1 MEKDDRQN
9 GSLEQKQ
16 DSSEPQQAS
25 RPAPGKVTRTARLSA
40 GRAPAVQRKPVA
52 ADGGGAPRARTAWEQ
67 TMDPWMDAAH
77 RGLTALTA
85 RGEEPV
91 QMRGEA
97 EQPGECVHELA
108 AQGIS
113 DASSSLPHLDRI
125 QRSFGAH
132 DVSDIEAHAGGPAVQ
147 ATEGMGAQAY
157 ATGNHVAFG
166 TAPDLHTAAHEAA
179 HVVQQRA
186 GVQLYGGVGQRGDA
200 YERHADAVA
209 DLVVQGK
216 SAEGLLDSLSGA
228 GDQEAVQQAGTDVS
242 APGTTRGGVVQRN
255 EDSISS
261 TESFAAFSEA
271 QRNFL
276 QGQGIDPAGLDPATA
291 QRLGRLLRTAE
302 QAHRALETGD
312 VSAVSA
318 GPDVAVTAHR
328 TISDAGAEIS
338 VMILAEGSSLLI
350 SQRFDLA
357 TGTVTRQFAYQDAGG
372 DRMEAQSTSAPQILQ
387 RFPIE
392 PQALQPPESPEI
404 RIGSPEGTPFPESHA
419 ASTSDEALDEFDD
432 LLPPEDAETGSSEG
446 VGSFLEGA
454 VLGDAGD
461 NDSWSAI
468 AGQTVIGF
476 VPIAGQVADVRDLLA
491 SFRGVAEGRS
501 GAWLNVAIAGVAFIP
516 GLDFLKGG
524 TRVGRRALREGAE
537 ESITEVS
544 EASLKRM
551 RRVLSRQAV
560 ETARRRLRALAAGR
574 IELMQRLTELM
585 EHPGLRSRTRDF
597 VADARNAIRDH
608 MTPQDL
614 SGALRDRLGMPVRRS
629 GSERTYDHL
638 HEVRDTLRGME
649 KARRALLGE
658 LQRLEPGS
666 EGFRVVSRDLDAMA
680 EMQRRV
686 HEFLETR

>member
-1 MEKDDRQN
+1 M
-9 GSLEQKQ
+9 
-16 DSSEPQQAS
+16 
-25 RPAPGKVTRTARLSA
+25 
-40 GRAPAVQRKPVA
+40 
-52 ADGGGAPRARTAWEQ
+52 
-67 TMDPWMDAAH
+67 
-77 RGLTALTA
+77 
-85 RGEEPV
+85 
-91 QMRGEA
+91 
-97 EQPGECVHELA
+97 
-108 AQGIS
+108 
-113 DASSSLPHLDRI
+113 
-125 QRSFGAH
+125 
-132 DVSDIEAHAGGPAVQ
+132 
-147 ATEGMGAQAY
+147 
-157 ATGNHVAFG
+157 
-166 TAPDLHTAAHEAA
+166 
-179 HVVQQRA
+179 VQQRA
-186 GVQLYGGVGQRGDA
+186 GVQLYGGVGQSGDA

-209 DLVVQGK
+209 DLVVQGR
-216 SAEGLLDSLSGA
+216 SAEGLLDSMSGA
-228 GDQEAVQQAGTDVS
+228 GDQEAVQQARTDVS
-242 APGTTRGGVVQRN
+242 APGATPGEIVQRD

-276 QGQGIDPAGLDPATA
+276 QGQGIDPAGLDPAAA
-291 QRLGRLLRTAE
+291 QRLARLLGAAE
-302 QAHRALETGD
+302 QTHRALETGD
-312 VSAVSA
+312 FSAVSI
-318 GPDVAVTAHR
+318 GPDVAVTANR

-357 TGTVTRQFAYQDAGG
+357 TGTLMRQFAYQDAYG
-372 DRMEAQSTSAPQILQ
+372 DRMEAQSTSTPQILQ
-387 RFPIE
+387 TFPIE
-392 PQALQPPESPEI
+392 PGALQPPEPPEI
-404 RIGSPEGTPFPESHA
+404 RIRSPEGRPFPESPA

-432 LLPPEDAETGSSEG
+432 LLPPEDAEAGSSEG

-476 VPIAGQVADVRDLLA
+476 VPIAGQIADVRDLLA
-491 SFRGVAEGRS
+491 SFRGVAEGRT

-524 TRVGRRALREGAE
+524 TRVGRRALRETAE

-551 RRVLSRQAV
+551 RRALSRQAV
-560 ETARRRLRALAAGR
+560 ETARRRLRELAAGR

-585 EHPGLRSRTRDF
+585 EHPALRSRTRDF
-597 VADARNAIRDH
+597 IERARNGVRDH
-608 MTPQDL
+608 LSPQDL

-629 GSERTYDHL
+629 GSGKAFDHL
-638 HEVRDTLRGME
+638 DEVDAASRNME
-649 KARRALLGE
+649 KARSVLLGE

-666 EGFRVVSRDLDAMA
+666 DAFRVVSRELDAMA